1 VGYLYHSRAVRILKL
16 PRIWY
21 RESSASPM
29 PSKVAPNKPAFR
41 LWFSIYAFT
50 AFILTIAVVVFA
62 WLASESRK
70 EAGEGR
76 TANAHPLRGGQIP
89 DERLQLLSRFEPPAY
104 AAGDATKEPR
114 AFGPAM
120 TRYTNRDYAGAI
132 PGLRAVSSAQ
142 PDFWEAR
149 FYFGICLLLTNYTA
163 EGIQQ
168 LRAVTA
174 SPPSPWVEKSRF
186 YLAKAL
192 LGQGDRAGA
201 QQQLDVVIALAGSL
215 EPQARALL
223 AQIQ

>member
-1 VGYLYHSRAVRILKL
+1 MGYLYHSR
-16 PRIWY
+16 PGRIWY
-21 RESSASPM
+21 REGSAPPM
-29 PSKVAPNKPAFR
+29 PSKVAPNRPAFR

-76 TANAHPLRGGQIP
+76 TANAHPARGGQIP
-89 DERLQLLSRFEPPAY
+89 EERLQLLSRFEAPAY
-104 AAGDATKEPR
+104 LASDSAKDPIT
-114 AFGPAM
+114 FGPAM
-120 TRYTNRDYAGAI
+120 RRYADRNYEGAI
-132 PGLRAVSSAQ
+132 PGLRAASSAQ

-149 FYFGICLLLTNYTA
+149 FYLGICLLLTNHTT
-163 EGIQQ
+163 EGIEQ
-168 LRAVTA
+168 LRGMAV
-174 SPPSPWVEKSRF
+174 SPPSPWVEKARF

-192 LGQGDRAGA
+192 LSQSDRAGA
-201 QQQLDVVIALAGSL
+201 QQQLDVVIALQGSL

>member
-1 VGYLYHSRAVRILKL
+1 
-16 PRIWY
+16 
-21 RESSASPM
+21 M

-89 DERLQLLSRFEPPAY
+89 DERLQLLSRFEPPAVG
-104 AAGDATKEPR
+104 ASAKEPI
-114 AFGPAM
+114 AFAPAM
-120 TRYTNRDYAGAI
+120 ARYANRDYAGAI
-132 PGLRAVSSAQ
+132 PGLRKVVSIQ

-149 FYFGICLLLTNYTA
+149 FYFGICLLLTNHTA
-163 EGIQQ
+163 EGIAQ

-174 SPPSPWVEKSRF
+174 SPPSPWVEKARF

-192 LGQGDRAGA
+192 LSQSDRAGA